1 MCVCARV
8 SGGGGGA
15 CVRACVCM
23 CARECVYKDSQRVLT
38 HDRELGLG
46 SGTGGTGRTG
56 HTPHTAL
63 LFLTD
68 LRVTHKHYL
77 HTSGQGV

>member
-23 CARECVYKDSQRVLT
+23 CARECVYKDSQRVRT
-38 HDRELGLG
+38 HDREIGLG
-46 SGTGGTGRTG
+46 SVTVGTGRTG
-56 HTPHTAL
+56 HTPHTVVPHGFARH
-63 LFLTD
+63 TQ
-68 LRVTHKHYL
+68 YL
-77 HTSGQGV
+77 HTSGQEV